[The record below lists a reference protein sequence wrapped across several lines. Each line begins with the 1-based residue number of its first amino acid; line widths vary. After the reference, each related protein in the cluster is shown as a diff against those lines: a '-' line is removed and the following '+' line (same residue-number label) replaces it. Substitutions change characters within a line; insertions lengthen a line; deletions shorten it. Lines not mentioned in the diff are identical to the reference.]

1 MDTKR
6 LLDVT
11 LIALTAPVFGSA
23 LAALIGAVR
32 ICDGA
37 PVFFLQERIGKDQRR
52 FRIFKLRTMT
62 QEADPKARRPTRLG
76 DFLRRRGLDEIP
88 QFLNV
93 LRGDMSLVGPRPLS
107 PADAERLIA
116 RHPPFAERFVLPPGI
131 TGLAQICQV
140 LGAERTARLDAYYA
154 RHRSLGLDL
163 RILLHTV
170 FINLVGKRRG
180 ALDPR
185 RLDPRLGDVLADA

>member
-1 MDTKR
+1 MDSKR
-6 LLDVT
+6 LLDLG
-11 LIALTAPVFGSA
+11 LITLTAPVFGSVLVA
-23 LAALIGAVR
+23 TSIAVR

-37 PVFFLQERIGKDQRR
+37 PVFFLQDRVGKAQRR

-62 QEADPKARRPTRLG
+62 QEADPKQRRPTRLG
-76 DFLRRRGLDEIP
+76 DWMRRRGLDEIP

-107 PADAERLIA
+107 PDDAERLINQ
-116 RHPPFAERFVLPPGI
+116 HPPFAERFVMPPGI

-154 RHRSLGLDL
+154 QNRSLRLDL
-163 RILLHTV
+163 QILARTV
-170 FINLVGKRRG
+170 LINLIGKRRG

-185 RLDPRLGDVLADA
+185 RFVADLT